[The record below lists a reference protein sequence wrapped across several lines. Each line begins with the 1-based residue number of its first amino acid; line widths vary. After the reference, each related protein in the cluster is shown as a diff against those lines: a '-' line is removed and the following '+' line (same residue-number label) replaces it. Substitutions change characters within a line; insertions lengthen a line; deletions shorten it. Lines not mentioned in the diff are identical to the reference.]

1 MFGIELRDNL
11 EERNMKKIFFVIG
24 ILLLGSLILAAC
36 AQPTPEPTPVPEP
49 TEPPEVEPEEPE
61 GPALPDLGGRV
72 ITVAIENAYLP
83 FNYILPE
90 TGEPGGW
97 DYDFLAEACA
107 RLNCELDYLEFA
119 WDPMIQAVADGQFDM
134 AADGIT
140 IKPERAEVVDFSD
153 PYVLL
158 VQRLLKRIDDDRFN
172 DEQEFKDQ
180 EDLIIGTQIGTT
192 NYDAAVELV
201 GEDRIITFDQ
211 FPLAVQALRAGD
223 VDAVAIDDTAGLG
236 YQGEYKEELTLVGR
250 ISAVEE
256 LGFIFPLGSDLVEPF
271 NMVIQQMK
279 DDGTLNAINTKWF
292 GPSFTITYDD
302 IGAGVYTPIQV
313 LFVPSVDA
321 EEIIAG
327 GELLADFLGNTT
339 GLSFE
344 VVVPT
349 SYAATL
355 EEMCASPATT
365 MGFIPGLG
373 YVLANQLC
381 GVDVG
386 AKAVRFGYDW
396 YAAQFVVQRDSAFET
411 LEDLD
416 GLTWAYP
423 DAASTSGFMYP
434 TYLMQEVGIMPGET
448 VEAGSHDG
456 AMRAVYNGE
465 ADFGTAFYSPP
476 RVDGTAIEWLPGE
489 PPDIP
494 DELVDSCAN
503 TEDDGTILCGN
514 WEPRDA
520 RRNLRREVP
529 DVIQKLRILDTTSQI
544 ANDTVS
550 FGPEFAPQLRELIMN
565 ALFTFAESDPEGF
578 AEAMDAYS
586 WTGVNP
592 ATDADYDDIR
602 LSVQASGFSLEDLGE

>member
-1 MFGIELRDNL
+1 
-11 EERNMKKIFFVIG
+11 MKKILWVFA

-49 TEPPEVEPEEPE
+49 TEPPAAEPEEPE
-61 GPALPDLGGRV
+61 APALPDLGGRV
-72 ITVAIENAYLP
+72 ITVAIENNYLP
-83 FNYILPE
+83 FNYILVE

-97 DYDFLAEACA
+97 DYDFLAEACN
-107 RLNCELDYLEFA
+107 RLNCELEYVEFA
-119 WDPMIQAVADGQFDM
+119 WAPMIQAVADGQFDM

-140 IKPERAEVVDFSD
+140 IKPERAEVVDFSA
-153 PYVLL
+153 PYVQL
-158 VQRLLKRIDDDRFN
+158 VQRLLKQIDDDRFN
-172 DEQEFKDQ
+172 NEEDFAAQ

-192 NYDAAVELV
+192 NYDAAVNLV
-201 GEDRIITFDQ
+201 GEERVIAFDT

-236 YQGEYKEELTLVGR
+236 YQGEYKEELAVIGR
-250 ISAVEE
+250 ISDVEE
-256 LGFIFPLGSDLVEPF
+256 LGFIFPQGSDLVDPF
-271 NMVIQQMK
+271 NEVIQQMK
-279 DDGTLNAINTKWF
+279 DDGTLYDINLKWF
-292 GPSFTITYDD
+292 GPNFTLTYDD
-302 IGAGVYTPIQV
+302 VGAGVYTPINV

-321 EEIIAG
+321 DEIIAG
-327 GELLADFLGNTT
+327 GEQLAEFLGNTT

-381 GVDVG
+381 GVDVS

-396 YAAQFVVQRDSAFET
+396 YAAMFVVQRNSPYESLD
-411 LEDLD
+411 DLD

-423 DAASTSGFMYP
+423 DAASTSGFLYP
-434 TYLMQEVGIMPGET
+434 TYLMQEVGITPGEV
-448 VEAGSHDG
+448 VEGGGHTGS
-456 AMRAVYNGE
+456 MRSVYNGE
-465 ADFGTAFYSPP
+465 VDFATAFYSPP
-476 RVDGTAIEWLPGE
+476 RVDGTAIEWLPGDE
-489 PPDIP
+489 PDIP
-494 DELVDSCAN
+494 EELVDTCAL
-503 TEDDGTILCGN
+503 TEDGGTILCEN

-520 RRNLRREVP
+520 RRNLRSESP